1 MIDIDVERVKDVET
15 KDAKGE
21 IVLNLAKEKAEDK
34 GYTIKNLPQGR
45 KTKEA
50 RTIAYVAESLDNVNL
65 DDVKKV
71 ADVDFDKNP
80 TAAGTVIGTWRT
92 FDGLVIKVRMA
103 EVDKKFWASIS
114 AEVDE
119 AALLK
124 EKPKPETKLKD
135 AFSNDT
141 AATEINTRVKPWAYN
156 LPTTSSR
163 FMTYKIED
171 LLEPEKKEE
180 EKKTDE
186 KK

>member
-1 MIDIDVERVKDVET
+1 
-15 KDAKGE
+15 
-21 IVLNLAKEKAEDK
+21 
-34 GYTIKNLPQGR
+34 
-45 KTKEA
+45 
-50 RTIAYVAESLDNVNL
+50 
-65 DDVKKV
+65 
-71 ADVDFDKNP
+71 
-80 TAAGTVIGTWRT
+80 
-92 FDGLVIKVRMA
+92 VIKIRMA
-103 EVDKKFWASIS
+103 EVDKKFWAAIS

-135 AFSNDT
+135 AEAVRKE
-141 AATEINTRVKPWAYN
+141 AAEINTKTKPWAYN

-163 FMTYKIED
+163 FMTYKVDD